1 MSAKNQKEKTKRG
14 KLYYSFPTMS
24 MLPLLFYS
32 VIVII
37 FSSITF
43 TRSMQEQVF
52 TELQNVANLASTLID
67 TAYPGDYSLTGDVA
81 LSLYKGESNI
91 TGDYDL
97 IDTIKE
103 RTGVDVTLFYQDT
116 RILTTIKYWD
126 GQRIIGTRAPELVLE
141 EVLEQGQARF
151 YNKTIING
159 STYFAYYTP
168 LYNTG
173 GKITGI
179 LFVGKPADQVNE
191 QVKRAMVPIFIVGL
205 LALLFSCLF
214 SVRYARTFMKALY
227 ALKSFFSKVATGSL
241 SVRLDPIVLK
251 REDELS
257 EIGLSAL
264 TMQHSLRSLVE
275 QDTLTELYNRRS
287 GELHLNASLARAR
300 DMNTPLTL
308 VIGDIDLFKNV
319 NDTYGH
325 QCGDQVLK
333 NIAGILRKN
342 MRGRGYAIRWGGE
355 EFLLIYENSSPE
367 ETCKALS
374 ALLDEVRS
382 TCHESEE
389 HQIYVTMTFGIACDP
404 AKDLKDLLHEAD
416 DKLYYG
422 KNNGRNRIVTEL
434 PSESR

>member
-1 MSAKNQKEKTKRG
+1 MSAKKQREKTKRG

-43 TRSMQEQVF
+43 TRSMQEQVS

-67 TAYPGDYSLTGDVA
+67 TAYPGDYTLTGDVA
-81 LSLYKGESNI
+81 LYLYKGDNNI
-91 TGDYDL
+91 TSDYSL

-103 RTGVDVTLFYQDT
+103 RTGVEVTLFYQDT
-116 RILTTIKYWD
+116 RILTTITNWD
-126 GQRIIGTRAPELVLE
+126 GQRIIGTRAPELVLK
-141 EVLEQGQARF
+141 EVLEQGQAKF
-151 YNKTIING
+151 YNNTIING

-168 LYNTG
+168 LYNTDG
-173 GKITGI
+173 QITGI

-191 QVKRAMVPIFIVGL
+191 QVNRAMAPIFIVGL
-205 LALLFSCLF
+205 LALLFACLF
-214 SVRYARTFMKALY
+214 SIRYARAFVKALY
-227 ALKSFFSKVATGSL
+227 ALKSFFSKLATGSL
-241 SVRLDPIVLK
+241 NVQLDPIVLK

-264 TMQHSLRSLVE
+264 TMQRSLRSLVE

-287 GELHLNASLARAR
+287 GELHMNASLAKAR
-300 DMNTPLTL
+300 TMNAPLTL
-308 VIGDIDLFKNV
+308 VIGDIDFFKIV

-325 QCGDQVLK
+325 QCGDLVLK
-333 NIAGILRKN
+333 NIAGTLRKN
-342 MRGRGYAIRWGGE
+342 MRGKGYAIRWGGE
-355 EFLLIYENSSPE
+355 EFLLIYENSSIE
-367 ETCKALS
+367 ETCNALN

-382 TCHESEE
+382 TCHDSGE
-389 HQIYVTMTFGIACDP
+389 HQIHVTMTFGMACDP
-404 AKDLKDLLHEAD
+404 SKDLKDLLHEAD

-422 KNNGRNRIVTEL
+422 KNNGRNQIVTEL
-434 PSESR
+434 PPESR